1 MEFLVLGIFVVILAS
16 LSLVP
21 TYFIAKRRPKI
32 VITFLPSLGLL
43 LLASIMLLLS
53 TMPREPGSWA
63 DLVFVI
69 YALIAFYAFLVSIIG
84 TFAINY
90 YFKRQR

>member
-1 MEFLVLGIFVVILAS
+1 MEFLVLGIFVAILAS
-16 LSLVP
+16 LSLFP

-43 LLASIMLLLS
+43 LLASTLLLLS
-53 TMPREPGSWA
+53 TMPLEPGSWA

-69 YALIAFYAFLVSIIG
+69 YALIAFYSFLVSLIG
-84 TFAINY
+84 TFVINY
-90 YFKRQR
+90 YFKNKR